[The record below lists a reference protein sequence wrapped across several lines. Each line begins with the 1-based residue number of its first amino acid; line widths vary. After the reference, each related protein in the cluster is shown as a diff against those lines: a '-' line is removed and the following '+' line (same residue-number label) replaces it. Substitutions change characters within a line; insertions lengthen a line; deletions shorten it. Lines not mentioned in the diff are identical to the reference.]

1 MSVQVLSDGAD
12 YESSVPYHRLV
23 TELFLGAARLADFRG
38 EPLSATYRDKLR
50 SMVDF
55 LAGILRPDGLMPQ
68 VGDADDGRLHI
79 LSGYGRWNPQD
90 ARHLFG
96 PAAVV
101 LGEPR
106 WLTHAGPDAAWET
119 AWWGF
124 DISNVIF
131 RDNELPDTARHYP
144 HAGLAVARTPKTY
157 LVVTNGVVGTS
168 GFGNHKHNDQ
178 LAFELHLAGQPLVV
192 DPGSFVYTSDP
203 AARNLFRSTGYHNT
217 LMVDGVEQNEL
228 RPEWL
233 FRLFETARAEM
244 LAFRATGTAVEYS
257 GRHVGYARLPQP
269 VTHTREFRLL
279 AAEAALL
286 ITDRLEGRG
295 EHRCRWHFH
304 LAPGVHARDAGQGV
318 ILLASSGQTFALVA
332 PESLRP
338 KISDAWYSPSYGIR
352 TACVAVDFEQTVAV
366 DSGYVAAFAVFQSDA
381 SSSEARVRAESLRS
395 ERVH

>member
-1 MSVQVLSDGAD
+1 
-12 YESSVPYHRLV
+12 
-23 TELFLGAARLADFRG
+23 
-38 EPLSATYRDKLR
+38 
-50 SMVDF
+50 
-55 LAGILRPDGLMPQ
+55 
-68 VGDADDGRLHI
+68 
-79 LSGYGRWNPQD
+79 
-90 ARHLFG
+90 
-96 PAAVV
+96 
-101 LGEPR
+101 
-106 WLTHAGPDAAWET
+106 
-119 AWWGF
+119 
-124 DISNVIF
+124 
-131 RDNELPDTARHYP
+131 
-144 HAGLAVARTPKTY
+144 
-157 LVVTNGVVGTS
+157 
-168 GFGNHKHNDQ
+168 
-178 LAFELHLAGQPLVV
+178 VV

-279 AAEAALL
+279 AAEPALL